1 MKYFIFALALVGA
14 VGIATPAFAES
25 GSSRSSESR
34 TLNTTAVSC
43 IKSAVATRESALQS
57 GVAAMHSSVASAYT
71 TRASALASAY
81 SGTDA
86 GAIRTAVRTA
96 WKEFKTDV
104 KEARSAWKTSKTSA
118 WTTFKAAAKTCKAD
132 GVADS
137 GNASSDV
144 AGG

>member
-14 VGIATPAFAES
+14 VGIASPAFAES
-25 GSSRSSESR
+25 GSERSSEAR
-34 TLNTTAVSC
+34 TLSTTVVSC
-43 IKSAVATRESALQS
+43 VKSAVATRESALQS
-57 GVAAMHSSVASAYT
+57 GITTMHSSVASAYT

-81 SGTDA
+81 TGTDA

-104 KEARSAWKTSKTSA
+104 KDARGAWKTSKTSA

-137 GNASSDV
+137 GNSSSDV